1 MTNWCH
7 VQDGKVVWGPG
18 GLPRTYENTSNFHLL
33 SEAELRARG
42 WLPHRFVA
50 TATEGQIITGS
61 TTEILAD
68 EVVETQTARDPT
80 PEEITEQNR
89 VQVPEEVALW
99 QFRAALKLTNNF
111 DRVQYG
117 LAQLSSPEVI
127 IAAELFEYGNK
138 ISRHCELVQAVAA
151 LTNASQ
157 EELDALFI
165 RAASVKS

>member
-7 VQDGKVVWGPG
+7 VQDGVVVWGPG
-18 GLPRTYENTSNFHLL
+18 SLPRTYENTSNFHLL

-42 WLPHRFVA
+42 WLPHRFVEVA
-50 TATEGQIITGS
+50 VEGQIITGS

-68 EVVETQTARDPT
+68 EVVETQTARDRT

-89 VQVPEEVALW
+89 VPVPEEVALW
-99 QFRAALKLTNNF
+99 QFRAALRLTGNF
-111 DRVQYG
+111 ERVQEG
-117 LAQLSSPEVI
+117 LTHLVSPDAIV
-127 IAAELFEYGNK
+127 AHELFEYGNK
-138 ISRHCELVQAVAA
+138 ITRHCELVEAVAT
-151 LTNASQ
+151 LTGATQ